1 MDSALRLQ
9 QSSLERAY
17 VGFTRAILDPFRSFG
32 FRETVPYQ
40 AFADLKP
47 GKRVSRSFRLD
58 RHQLSEGDIFDAN
71 LDGAD

>member
-32 FRETVPYQ
+32 FREKVPYQ

-47 GKRVSRSFRLD
+47 R
-58 RHQLSEGDIFDAN
+58 QACLSLVPA
-71 LDGAD
+71 